1 MNPGLVGPRACLEPN
16 SYPKKAKIYQKR
28 PNSNFF
34 KVAKKMLKRPNL
46 LQFSDLSCK
55 KNPLL
60 ASNCLFRFFLLA
72 GIPALQLVKS
82 TTNLCHEY

>member
-1 MNPGLVGPRACLEPN
+1 MLGAKQLL
-16 SYPKKAKIYQKR
+16 KKSQ
-28 PNSNFF
+28 
-34 KVAKKMLKRPNL
+34 KMLKRPNL
-46 LQFSDLSCK
+46 SIAIFRPLMRK

-60 ASNCLFRFFLLA
+60 ASNCFFRFFLVA